1 MNRVIDKRRKLAR
14 RKHHI
19 RKRISGTASRPRM
32 SVFRSNSHM
41 YVQVI
46 DDVNGTTLIAA
57 STVEGELKG
66 LKNNVEDAARL
77 GETIGK
83 RMLEKNIDTCV
94 FDRNGYLF
102 HGIVKGIA
110 DGARKAGVRF

>member
-19 RKRISGTASRPRM
+19 RKNISGTASRPRM
-32 SVFRSNSHM
+32 TVFRSNSHM
-41 YVQVI
+41 YIQVI
-46 DDVNGTTLIAA
+46 DDVAGATLVAA
-57 STVEGELKG
+57 SSLEAELKG
-66 LKNNVEDAARL
+66 LKNTVEDAAKL
-77 GETIGK
+77 GEVLGK

-102 HGIVKGIA
+102 HGVVKSIA